1 MEKDQVITDLA
12 LERMVKGE
20 KLQNI
25 DGTSVNT
32 REEAFCKVTR
42 IDILTDS
49 AAQIVGKPCGRYITL
64 EIQQEEELPCPSLVK
79 TLAEELKY
87 ILNDTI
93 PKSVLIAGLGNRHIP
108 PESLGSRTIDKVAVS
123 RKVAG
128 YAGIPAEVSVSAIA
142 PGVLG
147 ITGIETVEILKGVVN
162 MIHPELV
169 IAIDSLCARDIHKI
183 ANTIQITDTGINPGS
198 GLGNNRMG
206 INQETL
212 GCPVVAIGVPM
223 VVYARTI
230 CHNAIELLIR
240 RTSEN
245 TSDEVIDSV
254 MNELTDGTIN
264 QLVVTPK
271 DIDAL
276 TNDISHIIASAMN
289 KVFATEAFLS

>member
-25 DGTSVNT
+25 DGTSVDT

-64 EIQQEEELPCPSLVK
+64 EIQQEEELPCPTLVE
-79 TLAEELKY
+79 TLADELKY

-108 PESLGSRTIDKVAVS
+108 PDSLGSRTIDKVAVS

-147 ITGIETVEILKGVVN
+147 ITGIETVEILKGIVN

>member
-25 DGTSVNT
+25 DGTSVDT
-32 REEAFCKVTR
+32 REEKFCKVTR

-108 PESLGSRTIDKVAVS
+108 PDSLGSRTIDKVAVS

-142 PGVLG
+142 SGVLG
-147 ITGIETVEILKGVVN
+147 ITGIETVEILKGIVN

>member
-64 EIQQEEELPCPSLVK
+64 EIHQEEELPCPSLVK

-108 PESLGSRTIDKVAVS
+108 PDSLGSRTIDKVAVS

-147 ITGIETVEILKGVVN
+147 ITGIETVEILKGIVN

-212 GCPVVAIGVPM
+212 GCPVVAVGVPM

-264 QLVVTPK
+264 HLVVTPK

>member
-25 DGTSVNT
+25 DGTSVDT
-32 REEAFCKVTR
+32 REEKFCKVTR

-108 PESLGSRTIDKVAVS
+108 PDSLGSRTIDKVAVS

>member
-25 DGTSVNT
+25 DGTSVDT
-32 REEAFCKVTR
+32 REEKFCKVTR

-108 PESLGSRTIDKVAVS
+108 PDSLGSRTIDKVAVS

-147 ITGIETVEILKGVVN
+147 ITGIETVEILKGIVN

-276 TNDISHIIASAMN
+276 TNDISNIIASAMN

>member
-25 DGTSVNT
+25 DGTSVDT

-64 EIQQEEELPCPSLVK
+64 EIQQEEELPCPTLVE
-79 TLAEELKY
+79 TLADELKY

-108 PESLGSRTIDKVAVS
+108 PDSLGSRTIDKVAVS

-206 INQETL
+206 VNQETL

>member
-1 MEKDQVITDLA
+1 MTH
-12 LERMVKGE
+12 ERRNSAKSRE
-20 KLQNI
+20 L
-25 DGTSVNT
+25 TSSQT
-32 REEAFCKVTR
+32 AP
-42 IDILTDS
+42 
-49 AAQIVGKPCGRYITL
+49 AQIVGKPCGRYITL

-108 PESLGSRTIDKVAVS
+108 PDSLGSRTIDKVAVS

-147 ITGIETVEILKGVVN
+147 ITGIETVEILKGIVN

-212 GCPVVAIGVPM
+212 GCPVVAIGVPG
-223 VVYARTI
+223 RLCPHN

>member
-49 AAQIVGKPCGRYITL
+49 AAQVVGKPCGRYITL
-64 EIQQEEELPCPSLVK
+64 EIHQEEELPCPSLVK

-108 PESLGSRTIDKVAVS
+108 PDSLGSRTIDKVAVS

-147 ITGIETVEILKGVVN
+147 ITGIETVEILKGIVN

>member
-25 DGTSVNT
+25 DGTSVDT

-64 EIQQEEELPCPSLVK
+64 EIQQEEELPCPTLVE
-79 TLAEELKY
+79 TLADELKY

-108 PESLGSRTIDKVAVS
+108 PDSLGSRTIDKVAVS

-183 ANTIQITDTGINPGS
+183 ANTVQITDTGINPGS

>member
-25 DGTSVNT
+25 DGTSVDT
-32 REEAFCKVTR
+32 REEKFCKVTR

-49 AAQIVGKPCGRYITL
+49 ASQIVGKPCGRYITL

-108 PESLGSRTIDKVAVS
+108 PDSLGSRTIDKVAVS

-147 ITGIETVEILKGVVN
+147 ITGIETVEILKGIVN

-245 TSDEVIDSV
+245 TSSEVIDSV

>member
-25 DGTSVNT
+25 DGTSVDT
-32 REEAFCKVTR
+32 REEKFCKVTR

-108 PESLGSRTIDKVAVS
+108 PDSLGSRTIDKVAVS

-147 ITGIETVEILKGVVN
+147 ITGIETVEILKGIVN

-245 TSDEVIDSV
+245 TSSEVIDSV

>member
-1 MEKDQVITDLA
+1 
-12 LERMVKGE
+12 
-20 KLQNI
+20 
-25 DGTSVNT
+25 
-32 REEAFCKVTR
+32 
-42 IDILTDS
+42 
-49 AAQIVGKPCGRYITL
+49 
-64 EIQQEEELPCPSLVK
+64 
-79 TLAEELKY
+79 
-87 ILNDTI
+87 
-93 PKSVLIAGLGNRHIP
+93 
-108 PESLGSRTIDKVAVS
+108 
-123 RKVAG
+123 
-128 YAGIPAEVSVSAIA
+128 
-142 PGVLG
+142 
-147 ITGIETVEILKGVVN
+147 

>member
-25 DGTSVNT
+25 DGTSVDT
-32 REEAFCKVTR
+32 REEKFCKVTR

-108 PESLGSRTIDKVAVS
+108 PDSLGSRTIDKVAVS

-147 ITGIETVEILKGVVN
+147 ITGIETVEILKGIVN

>member
-25 DGTSVNT
+25 DGTSVDT

-64 EIQQEEELPCPSLVK
+64 EIQQEEELPCPTLVE
-79 TLAEELKY
+79 TLADELKY

-108 PESLGSRTIDKVAVS
+108 PDSLGSRTIDKVAVS

>member
-1 MEKDQVITDLA
+1 MEKDHVITDLA

-25 DGTSVNT
+25 DGTSVDT

-64 EIQQEEELPCPSLVK
+64 EIQQEEELPCPTLVE
-79 TLAEELKY
+79 TLADELKY

-108 PESLGSRTIDKVAVS
+108 PDSLGSRTIDKVAVS

-147 ITGIETVEILKGVVN
+147 ITGIETVEILKGIVN

>member
-108 PESLGSRTIDKVAVS
+108 PDSLGSRTIDKVAVS

-147 ITGIETVEILKGVVN
+147 ITGIETVEILKGIVN